1 MDEVRQW
8 VPVFVIFAGLIGTW
22 AVIKSRSDQHDA
34 DIKGLKEQATR
45 LDREVV
51 RLDATQAAQSQRVDG
66 LIEEIRAM
74 ERRILDTL
82 RQFLDAS
89 RRD

>member
-51 RLDATQAAQSQRVDG
+51 RLDATQTAQSQRVDG

-82 RQFLDAS
+82 RQFLDAA